1 MGEMGLSGW
10 RNQIPRKE
18 ERGGRSKVAEDP
30 AEPSGARGD
39 RRERLRGRAVVR
51 VQEEA
56 ERLECK
62 GGAHCG
68 RAKRE
73 RLEVIPR
80 ENVTADEECAR
91 PRDEEREEGGGGE
104 EERAGG
110 EVVDVE
116 ERGEEKQQVEVC
128 IGAR

>member
-1 MGEMGLSGW
+1 MGCGIWGKW
-10 RNQIPRKE
+10 A
-18 ERGGRSKVAEDP
+18 ERWYAS
-30 AEPSGARGD
+30 
-39 RRERLRGRAVVR
+39 RRR
-51 VQEEA
+51 
-56 ERLECK
+56 RLECK

-91 PRDEEREEGGGGE
+91 PRDEEREEGDGGE